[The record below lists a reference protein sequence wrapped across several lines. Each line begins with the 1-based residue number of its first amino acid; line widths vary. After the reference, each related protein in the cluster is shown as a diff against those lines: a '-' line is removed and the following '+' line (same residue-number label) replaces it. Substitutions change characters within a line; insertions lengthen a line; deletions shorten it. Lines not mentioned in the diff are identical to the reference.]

1 MDIIEELKS
10 YKQRLGFSNEEIAAG
25 SGVPIG
31 TVQKIFGGVTRS
43 PRRKTL
49 LALEAFFR
57 DSYSDDIL
65 LGRAEKTSGSGH
77 TYGFDGKEKGDSSRV
92 NENALAYDIDSET
105 AAGAEDDSEPDWI
118 IQKTPDDD
126 PDFHGGIK
134 LIFTRQGTYTI
145 DDLKALP
152 SGVRVELIDGVF
164 YQFNAPKVNH
174 QRIVFMIAKQLD
186 ECAASRGCEVLIS
199 PLSVRLDNDN
209 RTLVQPDVMAICD
222 IDKIQDRG
230 IVGAPEFIA
239 EVLSSSTRRRDLTLK
254 VGKYEHAGVRE
265 YWIIDSEQER
275 VLVYDFNDENVI
287 FQYTFNDK
295 IPVRLSDGNCIIDF
309 SSIKERIELLSK

>member
-10 YKQRLGFSNEEIAAG
+10 YKQRLGFSNEEIAEK
-25 SGVPIG
+25 SGVPIS

-57 DSYSDDIL
+57 DSYSDDVL
-65 LGRAEKTSGSGH
+65 LGITGKSSRSDRI
-77 TYGFDGKEKGDSSRV
+77 YGFDGKGEADASLV
-92 NENALAYDIDSET
+92 NESALSYGPDPKT
-105 AAGAEDDSEPDWI
+105 AAGAEDDGEVDWI

-134 LIFTRQGTYTI
+134 LIFTRQGTYTV

-174 QRIVFMIAKQLD
+174 QRLVFMIAKQLD

-199 PLSVRLDNDN
+199 PLSVRLDHDN

-222 IDKIQDRG
+222 NDKIQDGG

-239 EVLSSSTRRRDLTLK
+239 EVLSSSTRRRDLTIK

-275 VLVYDFNDENVI
+275 VLVYDFNDEKVI
-287 FQYTFNDK
+287 YHYTFNDK
-295 IPVRLSDGNCIIDF
+295 IPVRLSNGDCNIDF
-309 SSIKERIELLSK
+309 SSIKERLELFPK